1 MRRARGQQG
10 AALIMIIGVVAALA
24 VLASTLVL
32 LTVNAAGNTGR
43 DRGRA
48 QAFNVTEGLI
58 DYSLSQLGKKWPVSA
73 APTIDKAA
81 FVAQFNTGAA
91 AGNFTISNPSVTV
104 TVTFFD
110 NVDTDV
116 NGDGVIDRFDGVPYD
131 QNGDGLIYMEAQA
144 TVNNQKARIQVE
156 AKKSILDTKIRH
168 GIAVATDS
176 NIYSNN
182 SKGSVGCTP
191 PNGVWGNQQQLLI
204 LAGGT
209 IDPTGP
215 DPQLVQ
221 NGTLVPTYYPYPRSA
236 TDSDPY
242 PRSATD
248 SVLAPAILQSLIAS
262 AKMGGTWYSDIPAE
276 NDKGALPIPS
286 DPTTLTGL
294 VVIET
299 LALNQVKLD
308 NNATMNDDG
317 QYDQATG
324 QHAPPGIFIVIG
336 PHTFYPND
344 SSQLGVSGG
353 IETGGTVNFYG
364 LMYTD
369 GDITGAGT
377 MNVIGMALAKG
388 SIDLKGARRIDYND
402 NVVTNLNKIVQV
414 GAQVVPDTWRQIQ
427 PL

>member
-1 MRRARGQQG
+1 VRRARGQQG

-73 APTIDKAA
+73 APTIDTAA

-110 NVDTDV
+110 NVDTDR
-116 NGDGVIDRFDGVPYD
+116 NGVINRIDGVPYD

-209 IDPTGP
+209 IDPTAP
-215 DPQLVQ
+215 DPQLEP
-221 NGTLVPTYYPYPRSA
+221 NGTLVPTPNYPG
-236 TDSDPY
+236 
-242 PRSATD
+242 SATD
-248 SVLAPAILQSLIAS
+248 SVVAPAILQSLIAS

-276 NDKGALPIPS
+276 NAKGALPIPS

-299 LALNQVKLD
+299 LAPNQVRLD
-308 NNATMNDDG
+308 NNATMNGDG

-388 SIDLKGARRIDYND
+388 SIDLKGARRVDYND

-427 PL
+427 PTPLP